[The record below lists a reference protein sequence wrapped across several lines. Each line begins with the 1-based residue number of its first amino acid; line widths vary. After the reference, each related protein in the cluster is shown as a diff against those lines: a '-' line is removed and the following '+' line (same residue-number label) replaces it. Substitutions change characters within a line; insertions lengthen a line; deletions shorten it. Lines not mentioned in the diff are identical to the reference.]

1 MRKLIS
7 LFSIVRSFD
16 SFWRC
21 FRKEN
26 ERLLAVRREDE
37 RVELEEEERIR
48 SQVLNLLSEKEFQ
61 RQVNIEDEVKQ
72 MKNEARS
79 WVNPTDLSREIERML
94 NEKHDYQFS
103 IDLAGIKRTSAGQEI
118 LDKSQSN
125 RVSMLPFD
133 NQPKNVQRK
142 PPGAS
147 KYEE

>member
-1 MRKLIS
+1 MEK
-7 LFSIVRSFD
+7 
-16 SFWRC
+16 C

-48 SQVLNLLSEKEFQ
+48 SQVLNILSEKEFQ
-61 RQVNIEDEVKQ
+61 RQVNVEEEVKQ
-72 MKNEARS
+72 MKKESRS
-79 WVNPTDLSREIERML
+79 WVNPTDLSREVERML

-103 IDLAGIKRTSAGQEI
+103 IDLAGIKRTPAGQEI
-118 LDKSQSN
+118 IDKNQSN
-125 RVSMLPFD
+125 RVSMLPFEA
-133 NQPKNVQRK
+133 QPKSVQRK